1 MQIDKN
7 FSIRLKNFG
16 LYGIIWSE
24 EAYNS
29 PITPIKEDVTVKKRI
44 ITISRQFGSGGHTIG
59 KAAAE
64 RMGIAFYDSEIITEV
79 ARHSGLSEEFIRENE
94 EYASHSNS
102 FLYQLAMSTAG
113 SYGYPSVYQKL
124 YEAQTKAIEE
134 IADKEPC
141 VIVGRCADYILRNRA
156 DCLHVFIHADN
167 EHRAQRILEKYGPTD
182 KSTAQRIK
190 DKDNR
195 RRNYY
200 RFHTDREWGICT
212 NYHLALDSGA
222 LGEELCVELIC
233 RAMDV

>member
-1 MQIDKN
+1 M
-7 FSIRLKNFG
+7 
-16 LYGIIWSE
+16 
-24 EAYNS
+24 
-29 PITPIKEDVTVKKRI
+29 KKRI
-44 ITISRQFGSGGHTIG
+44 ITISRQFGSGGHSIA

-64 RMGIAFYDSEIITEV
+64 RMGIAFYDNQLITEV
-79 ARHSGLSEEFIRENE
+79 ARQSGLSEEFIRENE

-113 SYGYPSVYQKL
+113 TYGYPSVYQKL
-124 YEAQTKAIEE
+124 YEAQTKVIQD

-141 VIVGRCADYILRNRA
+141 IIVGRCADYILRDRE

-167 EHRAQRILEKYGPTD
+167 QHRAAHILEKYGPTD
-182 KSTAQRIK
+182 KTISQRIK

-200 RFHTDREWGICT
+200 RFHTDREWGVAA
-212 NYHLALDSGA
+212 NYNLALDSGV

-233 RAMDV
+233 RAMEKDN

>member
-1 MQIDKN
+1 M
-7 FSIRLKNFG
+7 
-16 LYGIIWSE
+16 
-24 EAYNS
+24 
-29 PITPIKEDVTVKKRI
+29 KKRI
-44 ITISRQFGSGGHTIG
+44 ITISRQFGSGGHSIA

-64 RMGIAFYDSEIITEV
+64 RMGIAFYDNQLITEV
-79 ARHSGLSEEFIRENE
+79 ARQSGLSEEFIRENE

-113 SYGYPSVYQKL
+113 TYGYPSVYQKL
-124 YEAQTKAIEE
+124 YEAQTKVIRD

-141 VIVGRCADYILRNRA
+141 IIVGRCADYILKDRA

-167 EHRAQRILEKYGPTD
+167 EHRATHILEKYGATD
-182 KSTAQRIK
+182 KTISQRIK

-200 RFHTDREWGICT
+200 RFHTDREWGVAA
-212 NYHLALDSGA
+212 NYNLALDSGV

-233 RAMDV
+233 RAIEKDN